1 MLMYCINY
9 YNSTT
14 LTCNYTYVAISINLI
29 NICTPYWFQTPLGS
43 ISPYTPKS
51 SRSTSH
57 NLIWKSILDEYCHFI
72 SSLWSHQETNSHY
85 LVRHFLILCYLPK
98 ELRKSEIFLML
109 PVMTSMYSRL
119 AQSCWIG
126 LWWLWIWPWLWGW
139 CDIVVDI

>member
-1 MLMYCINY
+1 MYCINY
-9 YNSTT
+9 YNSTS

-29 NICTPYWFQTPLGS
+29 NKHLYTLLIPNTPRLNFT
-43 ISPYTPKS
+43 KS

-85 LVRHFLILCYLPK
+85 LVRHFAILCYLPK

>member
-1 MLMYCINY
+1 MYCINY

-14 LTCNYTYVAISINLI
+14 LTCNYTYRYINQFNKHLYTLLIPNTPRLNFTIYAQKQSIKLTQFDLKN
-29 NICTPYWFQTPLGS
+29 
-43 ISPYTPKS
+43 
-51 SRSTSH
+51 
-57 NLIWKSILDEYCHFI
+57 SILDEYCHFI

-85 LVRHFLILCYLPK
+85 LVRHFSILCYLPK

-126 LWWLWIWPWLWGW
+126 LWWL
-139 CDIVVDI
+139 